1 MHRGLLKRGADAADD
16 LEFEPYF
23 SAFIQRPDLPCFG
36 RPRSWRAMGRKMFDS
51 KLARGSIVLAATFV
65 AAVFWSASAS
75 PAAADD
81 VIRFGAPLPLTGPL
95 APEGIKQQQGY
106 DLWAEQANK
115 AGGIS
120 VGGKKY
126 KVEIVYADYQSNT
139 PRAVQTTEQMIT
151 QDNISF
157 LFGAF
162 GSGAAKA
169 ASTVSEKYK
178 VPTMAAAASSSQV
191 YDQGYKYLF
200 GTFTPN
206 DTLTTP
212 LTQIIRSQAPDVKK
226 VAILARNDLFPL
238 AIAQEMEKSAKAN
251 GFEVVYFEKYAI
263 GTLDHSATLSQM
275 KSLAPQWIFITGYIN
290 DLLLVRKQMVDQEMK
305 APVVTMIAGPAYQ
318 DFIEQA
324 GATAENIT
332 SASWWHPAEQYD
344 GKDIFGT
351 TSNFVKLF
359 HDKYKSDPDY
369 GQASAAVCGALFQM
383 AIERAGSL
391 DRDKVRDELAK
402 LDVMTFW
409 GPVRFGPNGQ
419 INSLEPPVFQIQG
432 AKPIVLF
439 PSAIKQGELKLG
451 VN

>member
-1 MHRGLLKRGADAADD
+1 MFRSNLARSSVVLGV
-16 LEFEPYF
+16 
-23 SAFIQRPDLPCFG
+23 AFI
-36 RPRSWRAMGRKMFDS
+36 AIMG
-51 KLARGSIVLAATFV
+51 
-65 AAVFWSASAS
+65 WSGYGS

-120 VGGKKY
+120 VGGRKY

-151 QDNISF
+151 QDNINF

-169 ASTVSEKYK
+169 ASTVSERYK
-178 VPTMAAAASSSQV
+178 VPTIAAAASSSQV

-212 LTQIIRSQAPDVKK
+212 LTEIIKSKAPEVKK
-226 VAILARNDLFPL
+226 IAILARNDLFPL

-251 GFEVVYFEKYAI
+251 GLEVVYFEKYAI
-263 GTLDHSATLSQM
+263 NTLDHSATLSQM
-275 KSLAPQWIFITGYIN
+275 KSLNPQWIFITGYIN

-318 DFIEQA
+318 DFIESA
-324 GATAENIT
+324 GQTAENIT
-332 SASWWHPAEQYD
+332 SASWWHPAEQYA
-344 GKDIFGT
+344 GKDIFGST
-351 TSNFVKLF
+351 ADFVKRF
-359 HDKYKSDPDY
+359 REKYKSDPDY
-369 GQASAAVCGALFQM
+369 GQASAALCGALFQM

-391 DRDKVRDELAK
+391 DRDKVRDELAR
-402 LDVMTFW
+402 LDVVTFF
-409 GPVRFGPNGQ
+409 GPVKFGPTGQ

-439 PSAIKQGELKLG
+439 PQAIKQGELKLG
-451 VN
+451 LN

>member
-1 MHRGLLKRGADAADD
+1 MLV
-16 LEFEPYF
+16 
-23 SAFIQRPDLPCFG
+23 
-36 RPRSWRAMGRKMFDS
+36 S
-51 KLARGSIVLAATFV
+51 KLIRCSVVLGT
-65 AAVFWSASAS
+65 AVMAIASWSASGSQAR
-75 PAAADD
+75 AED

-151 QDNISF
+151 QDNINF

-178 VPTMAAAASSSQV
+178 VPTIAAAASSSQV

-212 LTQIIRSQAPDVKK
+212 LTQIIKAKAPEVKK

-251 GFEVVYFEKYAI
+251 GLEVVYFEKYAI
-263 GTLDHSATLSQM
+263 GTLDHSATLSQI
-275 KSLAPQWIFITGYIN
+275 KSLDPQWIFVTGYIN
-290 DLLLVRKQMVDQEMK
+290 DLLLVRKQMVDQELK

-318 DFIEQA
+318 DFIESA
-324 GATAENIT
+324 GQTADNIT
-332 SASWWHPAEQYD
+332 SASWWHPAERYE

-351 TSNFVKLF
+351 TENFVKLF

-369 GQASAAVCGALFQM
+369 GQASAAVCGALFQI

-402 LDVMTFW
+402 LDVVTFW
-409 GPVRFGPNGQ
+409 GPVKFGPNGQ

-432 AKPIVLF
+432 SKPVVLF
-439 PSAIKQGELKLG
+439 PQAIKQGELKLG

>member
-1 MHRGLLKRGADAADD
+1 MARSRLTSRGFNSLLLAV
-16 LEFEPYF
+16 
-23 SAFIQRPDLPCFG
+23 CFG
-36 RPRSWRAMGRKMFDS
+36 
-51 KLARGSIVLAATFV
+51 L
-65 AAVFWSASAS
+65 SASA
-75 PAAADD
+75 ALAQD
-81 VIRFGAPLPLTGPL
+81 VVKFGAPLPLTGPL
-95 APEGIKQQQGY
+95 APEAIKQQQGY

-151 QDNISF
+151 QNNVNF
-157 LFGAF
+157 LFGPF

-169 ASTVSEKYK
+169 GSSVSEKYK
-178 VPTMAAAASSSQV
+178 VPTIASTASSAQV

-212 LTQIIRSQAPDVKK
+212 LTQIVKAKAPDVKK

-251 GFEVVYFEKYAI
+251 GLEVVYFEKYAI
-263 GTLDHSATLSQM
+263 NTLDHSATLSQI
-275 KSLAPQWIFITGYIN
+275 KSLAPQWIFVTGYIN
-290 DLLLVRKQMVDQEMK
+290 DLLLVRKQMADQQIK
-305 APVVTMIAGPAYQ
+305 AGVLSMIAGPAYQ
-318 DFIEQA
+318 EFIDAA
-324 GATAENIT
+324 GASGENIT
-332 SASWWHPAEQYD
+332 SAAWWHPAAQYS

-351 TSNFVKLF
+351 TANYVKLF
-359 HDKYKSDPDY
+359 REKYKSDPDY
-369 GQASAAVCGALFQM
+369 AQASASVSGALFQM

-402 LDVMTFW
+402 INEMTFW
-409 GPVRFGPNGQ
+409 GPVKFGPTGQ
-419 INSLEPPVFQIQG
+419 IDSLEPPVFQLQG
-432 AKPIVLF
+432 GKPVVLS
-439 PSAIKQGELKLG
+439 PALIKQGEFKLG

>member
-1 MHRGLLKRGADAADD
+1 MARSRLTSRRLNSLLLAV
-16 LEFEPYF
+16 
-23 SAFIQRPDLPCFG
+23 CFG
-36 RPRSWRAMGRKMFDS
+36 
-51 KLARGSIVLAATFV
+51 L
-65 AAVFWSASAS
+65 SASA
-75 PAAADD
+75 ALAQD
-81 VIRFGAPLPLTGPL
+81 VVKFGAPLPLTGPL
-95 APEGIKQQQGY
+95 APEAIKQQQGY

-151 QDNISF
+151 QDNVNF
-157 LFGAF
+157 LFAPF

-169 ASTVSEKYK
+169 GSSVSEKYK
-178 VPTMAAAASSSQV
+178 VPTIASTASSAQV

-212 LTQIIRSQAPDVKK
+212 LTQIVKAKAPDVKK

-251 GFEVVYFEKYAI
+251 GLEVVYFEKYAI
-263 GTLDHSATLSQM
+263 NTLDHSATLSQI
-275 KSLAPQWIFITGYIN
+275 KSLAPQWIFVTGYIN
-290 DLLLVRKQMVDQEMK
+290 DLMLVRKQMADQQIK
-305 APVVTMIAGPAYQ
+305 TSVLSMIAGPAYQ
-318 DFIEQA
+318 EFIDAA
-324 GATAENIT
+324 GASGENIT
-332 SASWWHPAEQYD
+332 SAAWWHPAAQYS

-351 TSNFVKLF
+351 TANYVKLF
-359 HDKYKSDPDY
+359 REKYKSDPDY
-369 GQASAAVCGALFQM
+369 AQASASVSGALFQM

-391 DRDKVRDELAK
+391 DRDKVRDELVK
-402 LDVMTFW
+402 MNEMTFW
-409 GPVRFGPNGQ
+409 GPVKFGPTGQ
-419 INSLEPPVFQIQG
+419 IDSLEPPVFQLQG
-432 AKPIVLF
+432 GKAVVLS
-439 PSAIKQGELKLG
+439 PALIKQGEFRLG

>member
-1 MHRGLLKRGADAADD
+1 
-16 LEFEPYF
+16 
-23 SAFIQRPDLPCFG
+23 
-36 RPRSWRAMGRKMFDS
+36 MGVWMLGS
-51 KLARGSIVLAATFV
+51 KLIRCSVVLSTAVLALAS
-65 AAVFWSASAS
+65 WSASGSQAR
-75 PAAADD
+75 AED

-151 QDNISF
+151 QDNINF

-178 VPTMAAAASSSQV
+178 VPTIAAAASSSQV

-212 LTQIIRSQAPDVKK
+212 LTQIIKAKAPDVKK

-251 GFEVVYFEKYAI
+251 GLEVVYFEKYAI
-263 GTLDHSATLSQM
+263 GTLDHSATLSQI
-275 KSLAPQWIFITGYIN
+275 KSLDPQWIFVTGYIN
-290 DLLLVRKQMVDQEMK
+290 DLLLVRKQMVDQELK

-318 DFIEQA
+318 DFIESA
-324 GATAENIT
+324 GQTAENIT
-332 SASWWHPAEQYD
+332 SASWWHPAERYQ

-351 TSNFVKLF
+351 TENFVKLF

-402 LDVMTFW
+402 LDVVTFW
-409 GPVRFGPNGQ
+409 GPVKFGPNGQ

-432 AKPIVLF
+432 SKPVVLF
-439 PSAIKQGELKLG
+439 PQAIKQGELKLG

>member
-1 MHRGLLKRGADAADD
+1 MLLFEWTICHARSPPQFAGLNGGVWMLG
-16 LEFEPYF
+16 
-23 SAFIQRPDLPCFG
+23 
-36 RPRSWRAMGRKMFDS
+36 S
-51 KLARGSIVLAATFV
+51 KLIRCSVVLST
-65 AAVFWSASAS
+65 AVMAIASWSASGSQAR
-75 PAAADD
+75 AED

-95 APEGIKQQQGY
+95 APEGVKQQQGY

-151 QDNISF
+151 QDNINF

-178 VPTMAAAASSSQV
+178 VPTIAAAASSSQV

-212 LTQIIRSQAPDVKK
+212 LTQIIKAKAPDVKK

-251 GFEVVYFEKYAI
+251 GLEVVYFEKYAI
-263 GTLDHSATLSQM
+263 GTLDHSATLSQI
-275 KSLAPQWIFITGYIN
+275 KSLDPQWIFVTGYIN
-290 DLLLVRKQMVDQEMK
+290 DLLLVRKQMVDQELK

-318 DFIEQA
+318 DFIESA
-324 GATAENIT
+324 GQTAENIT
-332 SASWWHPAEQYD
+332 SASWWHPAERYE

-351 TSNFVKLF
+351 IENFVKLF
-359 HDKYKSDPDY
+359 RDKYKSDPDY
-369 GQASAAVCGALFQM
+369 GQASAAVCGALFQI

-402 LDVMTFW
+402 LDVVTFW
-409 GPVRFGPNGQ
+409 GPVKFGPNGQ

-432 AKPIVLF
+432 SKPVVLF
-439 PSAIKQGELKLG
+439 PQAIKQGELKLG

>member
-1 MHRGLLKRGADAADD
+1 MARSRLTSRRLNSLLLAV
-16 LEFEPYF
+16 
-23 SAFIQRPDLPCFG
+23 CFG
-36 RPRSWRAMGRKMFDS
+36 LSTSA
-51 KLARGSIVLAATFV
+51 VLAQ
-65 AAVFWSASAS
+65 
-75 PAAADD
+75 D
-81 VIRFGAPLPLTGPL
+81 VVKFGAPLPLTGPL
-95 APEGIKQQQGY
+95 APEAIKQQQGY

-151 QDNISF
+151 QNNVNF
-157 LFGAF
+157 LFGPF

-169 ASTVSEKYK
+169 GSSVSEKYK
-178 VPTMAAAASSSQV
+178 VPTIASTASSAQV

-212 LTQIIRSQAPDVKK
+212 LTQIVKAKAPDVKK

-251 GFEVVYFEKYAI
+251 GLDVVYFEKYAI
-263 GTLDHSATLSQM
+263 NTLDHSATLSQI
-275 KSLAPQWIFITGYIN
+275 KSLAPQWIFVTGYIN
-290 DLLLVRKQMVDQEMK
+290 DLLLVRKQMADQQIK
-305 APVVTMIAGPAYQ
+305 ASVLSMIAGPAYQ
-318 DFIEQA
+318 EFIDAA
-324 GATAENIT
+324 GASGENIT
-332 SASWWHPAEQYD
+332 SAAWWHPAAQYS

-351 TSNFVKLF
+351 TANYVKLF
-359 HDKYKSDPDY
+359 REKYKSDPDY
-369 GQASAAVCGALFQM
+369 AQASASVSGALFQM

-402 LDVMTFW
+402 MNEMTFW
-409 GPVRFGPNGQ
+409 GPVKFGPTGQ
-419 INSLEPPVFQIQG
+419 IDSLEPPVFQLQG
-432 AKPIVLF
+432 GKAVVLS
-439 PSAIKQGELKLG
+439 PALIKQGEFKLG

>member
-1 MHRGLLKRGADAADD
+1 MLYLR
-16 LEFEPYF
+16 
-23 SAFIQRPDLPCFG
+23 
-36 RPRSWRAMGRKMFDS
+36 
-51 KLARGSIVLAATFV
+51 LARFSLALGAASIAIGC
-65 AAVFWSASAS
+65 WSA
-75 PAAADD
+75 PAAAED
-81 VIRFGAPLPLTGPL
+81 VVRFGAPLPLTGPL

-115 AGGIS
+115 SGGIS

-139 PRAVQTTEQMIT
+139 PRAVQSSEQMIT
-151 QDNISF
+151 QDNVNF
-157 LFGAF
+157 LFGPF

-178 VPTMAAAASSSQV
+178 VPTLAATASSSQV

-212 LTQIIRSQAPDVKK
+212 LTQIIKSQAPDVKK

-251 GFEVVYFEKYAI
+251 GLEVVYFEKYAI

-290 DLLLVRKQMVDQEMK
+290 DLLLIRKQMVDQQMK

-318 DFIEQA
+318 DFIESA
-324 GATAENIT
+324 GQSAENIT
-332 SASWWHPAEQYD
+332 SASWWHPAEEYAS
-344 GKDIFGT
+344 KDIFGS

-359 HDKYKSDPDY
+359 KDKYKSEPDY
-369 GQASAAVCGALFQM
+369 GQASAAVCGALFQI

-391 DRDKVRDELAK
+391 DREKVRDELAK
-402 LDVMTFW
+402 MDVVTFF
-409 GPVRFGPNGQ
+409 GPVKFGPNGQ

-432 AKPIVLF
+432 AKPVVLF
-439 PSAIKQGELKLG
+439 PQAIKQGELKLG

>member
-1 MHRGLLKRGADAADD
+1 MVWQVAIKSLW
-16 LEFEPYF
+16 EI
-23 SAFIQRPDLPCFG
+23 S
-36 RPRSWRAMGRKMFDS
+36 MFDP
-51 KLARGSIVLAATFV
+51 KLARLPMLLGAALIATFC
-65 AAVFWSASAS
+65 WGASNS
-75 PAAADD
+75 AAAAED

-95 APEGIKQQQGY
+95 APEGIKQQEGY

-115 AGGIS
+115 AGGIT

-126 KVEIVYADYQSNT
+126 KVEMVYADYQSNT

-151 QDNISF
+151 QDNVNF

-178 VPTMAAAASSSQV
+178 VPTLAAAASSSQV

-212 LTQIIRSQAPDVKK
+212 LTQLIKAKAPDVKK

-251 GFEVVYFEKYAI
+251 GLEVVYFEKYAI
-263 GTLDHSATLSQM
+263 GTLDHSATLSQI
-275 KSLAPQWIFITGYIN
+275 KSLSPQWIFVTGYVN
-290 DLLLVRKQMVDQEMK
+290 DLLLVRKQMVDQQMK
-305 APVVTMIAGPAYQ
+305 APVVTMIAGPAYR
-318 DFIEQA
+318 DFIVSA
-324 GATAENIT
+324 GQTAENLT
-332 SASWWHPAEQYD
+332 SASWWHPAEEYA

-359 HDKYKSDPDY
+359 NDKYHYDPDY
-369 GQASAAVCGALFQM
+369 GQASAAVCGALFQL
-383 AIERAGSL
+383 AIERANSL

-402 LDVMTFW
+402 MDVVTFW

-432 AKPIVLF
+432 AKPVVLF
-439 PSAIKQGELKLG
+439 PAGIKQGDLKLG
-451 VN
+451 VD

>member
-1 MHRGLLKRGADAADD
+1 
-16 LEFEPYF
+16 
-23 SAFIQRPDLPCFG
+23 
-36 RPRSWRAMGRKMFDS
+36 MGVWMSGS
-51 KLARGSIVLAATFV
+51 KLIHWSVVLG
-65 AAVFWSASAS
+65 AAVMAIVSWSASGS
-75 PAAADD
+75 PARAED

-126 KVEIVYADYQSNT
+126 KVEIVYVDYQSNT

-151 QDNISF
+151 QDNINF

-178 VPTMAAAASSSQV
+178 VPTIAAAASSSQV

-212 LTQIIRSQAPDVKK
+212 LTQIVKAKVADVKK

-238 AIAQEMEKSAKAN
+238 AIAQEMDKSAKAN
-251 GFEVVYFEKYAI
+251 GIEVVYFEKYAI
-263 GTLDHSATLSQM
+263 GTLDHSATLSQI
-275 KSLAPQWIFITGYIN
+275 KSLSPQWIFVTGYIN

-318 DFIEQA
+318 EFIDSA
-324 GATAENIT
+324 GTSAENVT

-344 GKDIFGT
+344 GKDIFGST
-351 TSNFVKLF
+351 ANFVKLF
-359 HDKYKSDPDY
+359 KARYGGEPDY
-369 GQASAAVCGALFQM
+369 GQASAAVSGALFQM

-391 DRDKVRDELAK
+391 DREKVRDELAK
-402 LDVMTFW
+402 LDVVTFF
-409 GPVRFGPNGQ
+409 GPVKFGENGQ
-419 INSLEPPVFQIQG
+419 INSLDPPVFQIQG
-432 AKPIVLF
+432 AKPVVLF
-439 PSAIKQGELKLG
+439 PQAIKQGELRLG